1 MFARPLD
8 AATALHLALPLD
20 APELFAL
27 TDANREHLRAWLP
40 WVDHVKTAADTTA
53 FIRDRLHA
61 FADDRGLCLL
71 IKHAGR
77 IAGTIGFNN
86 LDLAHRNASIG
97 YWLDA
102 AATGRGLM
110 TAAVRELTTLG
121 FDHYQLRRIEIRCAT
136 INLRSRAIPERLG
149 FKLEGILHHIEKVND
164 AWFDHAVYA
173 QVFPTTPPQ
182 PAQSL
187 STTDGHR

>member
-8 AATALHLALPLD
+8 ATTALHLALPAH

-40 WVDHVKTAADTTA
+40 WVDHVKTVADTTA
-53 FIRDRLHA
+53 FLRDRLHA

-71 IKHAGR
+71 IKHDGK

-86 LDLAHRNASIG
+86 LDLAHRTASIG

-102 AATGRGLM
+102 ASTGRGLM
-110 TAAVRELTTLG
+110 TAAVRELTALG
-121 FDHYQLRRIEIRCAT
+121 FDHYGLRRIEIRCAT

-149 FKLEGILHHIEKVND
+149 YTLEGVLRQAEHVNGRT
-164 AWFDHAVYA
+164 FDHAVYA
-173 QVFPTTPPQ
+173 QVFPNTPPHS
-182 PAQSL
+182 A
-187 STTDGHR
+187 